1 MVRTIKIVFCAAIIL
16 GTAFSA
22 SAKPKSSTTH
32 PLRPAMYKL
41 ITGHNLRTP
50 PDSNNPE
57 ITGGGNLGYNQ
68 LLLID

>member
-32 PLRPAMYKL
+32 PLRPAIYNL
-41 ITGHNLRTP
+41 NTGHNLQTQ
-50 PDSNNPE
+50 PDSNDPG

-68 LLLID
+68 MLLID